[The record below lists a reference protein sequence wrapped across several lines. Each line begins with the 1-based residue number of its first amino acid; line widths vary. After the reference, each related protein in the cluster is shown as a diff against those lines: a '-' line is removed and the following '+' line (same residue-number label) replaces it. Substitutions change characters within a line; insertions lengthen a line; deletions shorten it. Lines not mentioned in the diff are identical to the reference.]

1 MPLPAPPDQVGGAR
15 RVVHEQH
22 LLPGLAA
29 VPGAE
34 HAALGVGAPH
44 MAQHGH
50 EYDVGVGGID
60 DDPRDLSH
68 VTQPHE
74 LPALARVGRHEH
86 AATVHYVIARVPFP
100 GAHPDDVRVRRCERD
115 GADRRR
121 RLVLEDRFPRIAPV
135 DRLPYAARRRTDVV
149 QVAVSRHAD
158 HGGHTTTGH
167 RGAEVS
173 ELEVVERIR
182 TADRGHLRRLLL
194 FHPAPTLRRSRR
206 GEHERQEQTADTGL
220 TESHAA
226 HRTSSS
232 GGSSRDTKT
241 RQRALGRCGLIYRRA
256 QRASSV

>member
-1 MPLPAPPDQVGGAR
+1 
-15 RVVHEQH
+15 
-22 LLPGLAA
+22 
-29 VPGAE
+29 
-34 HAALGVGAPH
+34 
-44 MAQHGH
+44 
-50 EYDVGVGGID
+50 
-60 DDPRDLSH
+60 
-68 VTQPHE
+68 
-74 LPALARVGRHEH
+74 
-86 AATVHYVIARVPFP
+86 
-100 GAHPDDVRVRRCERD
+100 HPNDVRVRRCERD

-135 DRLPYAARRRTDVV
+135 DRLPYAARRRTEVL
-149 QVAVSRHAD
+149 QVAISRNAD

-206 GEHERQEQTADTGL
+206 GERERQEQTAETGL

-232 GGSSRDTKT
+232 GGFLEGYENAAARVGPLRADLPAGSTRGKRVKFPRAHTLPPPRGLSRGCRGAATPRRPGSIRSAQVPADGHRQRRRPPRPGGRE
-241 RQRALGRCGLIYRRA
+241 RQRAAARATAASGPVRPVFHAPRLGTGG
-256 QRASSV
+256 